1 MTKEN
6 CQYTMII
13 ISSYSDHHV
22 VIFCQTWLLHLSCT
36 VHSRHSFVD
45 IHHYHWA
52 CPIIHDQRLFGK
64 ESCRRS
70 QFPPS
75 SHGESRIIGESK
87 LEEVT
92 NVAFFTR
99 FFFSCLWR
107 SVRPVQSS
115 WTSRTRVIWM
125 MPGSTSGISSS
136 SPCWALTLLNQVLI
150 IRDSYSPMP
159 FSNIATAITSS
170 TI

>member
-1 MTKEN
+1 MSPCLAFYIFKCAQSAMTKV
-6 CQYTMII
+6 YDDHHII
-13 ISSYSDHHV
+13 IFWSSCRH
-22 VIFCQTWLLHLSCT
+22 ILSNLSFASQLCSQ
-36 VHSRHSFVD
+36 HSLVD
-45 IHHYHWA
+45 IRSSLYYWA
-52 CPIIHDQRLFGK
+52 CPISHDQRLFGN

-115 WTSRTRVIWM
+115 WTSRTRGIWM
-125 MPGSTSGISSS
+125 MPGSTSGITSS
-136 SPCWALTLLNQVLI
+136 SPSWALTLVN
-150 IRDSYSPMP
+150 
-159 FSNIATAITSS
+159 
-170 TI
+170 